1 VLDAR
6 ALAAWSL
13 AGLLLALGTTNPV
26 YRGLVALAALNVV
39 LATARPGSRP
49 RALLLPLGTAMAI
62 SVVLNLLLSH
72 SGVHQLGPVTL
83 ESGVFGLGIALGLA
97 ASVLAVAPLSL
108 ALEPNQVLEA
118 LPAPL
123 QGLGLAVSASLNLVP
138 AIGRSYLA
146 IREGQRMRGAQAGL
160 RGLPEVLV
168 PLFLTVLEDS
178 VGMAE
183 AMEARAYGS
192 GPRTRFSESS
202 WTWFDSVVVAVS
214 AAAVVLFFAFPTP
227 DWFPYPALSLPPIDV
242 RQVAAC
248 LLLLTPGLRWR

>member
-1 VLDAR
+1 MVNAR

-39 LATARPGSRP
+39 IAIARPGSRP
-49 RALLLPLGTAMAI
+49 RALLLPLGTAMLI
-62 SVVLNLLLSH
+62 SIALNLVLSR
-72 SGVHQLGPVTL
+72 SGVHRLGPVTL
-83 ESGVFGLGIALGLA
+83 ESGVFGVGIALGLA

-118 LPAPL
+118 LPGPL

-138 AIGRSYLA
+138 AIGRSYVA
-146 IREGQRMRGAQAGL
+146 IREGQRMRGAPAGL

-183 AMEARAYGS
+183 AMESRAYGS
-192 GPRTRFSESS
+192 GPRTRFAESS
-202 WTWFDSVVVAVS
+202 WTRLDTVVVGAS
-214 AAAVVLFFAFPTP
+214 AAAVIVFFAFPTP
-227 DWFPYPALSLPPIDV
+227 DWYPYPALTSPPLDV
-242 RQVAAC
+242 AQVLAC
-248 LLLLTPGLRWR
+248 LLLLAPGLRWR

>member
-1 VLDAR
+1 MFDAR

-13 AGLLLALGTTNPV
+13 AGLLLSLGTTNPF

-49 RALLLPLGTAMAI
+49 RALLVPLASAMAI
-62 SVVLNLLLSH
+62 SVVLNLLLSR
-72 SGVHQLGPVTL
+72 SGAHPLGPVTL
-83 ESGVFGLGIALGLA
+83 ESAVFGVGIALGLA

-118 LPAPL
+118 LPGPL
-123 QGLGLAVSASLNLVP
+123 QRLGLAVSASLNLVP
-138 AIGRSYLA
+138 VIGRSYVA
-146 IREGQRMRGAQAGL
+146 IREGQRMRGAPAGL

-168 PLFLTVLEDS
+168 PLFLTVFEDS
-178 VGMAE
+178 IGMAE

-192 GPRTRFSESS
+192 GPRTRFVEAS
-202 WTWFDSVVVAVS
+202 WTGFDSLLVVA
-214 AAAVVLFFAFPTP
+214 AATAVVLFFAFPTP
-227 DWFPYPALSLPPIDV
+227 DWYPYPALSLPPVDV

-248 LLLLTPGLRWR
+248 LLLLTPALRWR